1 MSAPTR
7 SAAKT
12 QLIAIA
18 WAILS
23 SACLASLWV
32 IVRHMSSRFHA
43 FEITFFGTLFGL
55 IVFIPW
61 MIRVGPS
68 AFKSNK
74 KVWHMV
80 RATCNGIGILAWFW
94 AVTLMPLADAA
105 ALNLVAPL
113 AVTIL
118 AMIFLGEIVRLRR
131 WIALGFGAAGALVV
145 IRPGFQEVSLGVWLV
160 MITVLFSAFQR
171 IIAKSLTS
179 TEGSATSVVYL
190 LIFMLPIT
198 FAAALTEWVTPQ
210 PADMIGFVSIGIL
223 LGSAHYCLMASLQL
237 ADVSALEPYNF
248 TRLIWGALFGF
259 IFFQEGLKLTTVIG
273 GLMII
278 VATTY
283 LAHREAAL
291 RRSEEPEKTL
301 PPIT

>member
-1 MSAPTR
+1 MPIR
-7 SAAKT
+7 SASKT
-12 QLIAIA
+12 QLVAIG

-23 SACLASLWV
+23 SACLAVLWV
-32 IVRHMSSRFHA
+32 IVRHLSVRYHA

-55 IVFIPW
+55 LVFIPW
-61 MIRVGPS
+61 MIKVGPT
-68 AFKSNK
+68 AFRSQK
-74 KVWHMV
+74 KLWHLV

-94 AVTLMPLADAA
+94 ALTLMPLADAA
-105 ALNLVAPL
+105 ALNLIAPL
-113 AVTIL
+113 AVTIA

-145 IRPGFQEVSLGVWLV
+145 IRPGFQEISLGVWLV
-160 MITVLFSAFQR
+160 LITVLFSAFQR
-171 IIAKSLTS
+171 IIAKQLTR

-190 LIFMLPIT
+190 LVFMLPIT
-198 FAAALTEWVTPQ
+198 FLAALTEWVTPL
-210 PADMIGFVSIGIL
+210 PADFIGFAAIGLL

-237 ADVSALEPYNF
+237 ADVSALEPFNF

-259 IFFQEGLKLTTVIG
+259 FIFNEEPKITTVIG
-273 GLMII
+273 GVMII
-278 VATTY
+278 VATSY